1 MSLNLY
7 SWLKKGVALSGIL
20 AAATVADAQYCTP
33 SYAAQCGSNPSNSVI
48 NKVQVTGGLINFNN
62 ASQSPACSDPT
73 GYKYFTNYSCKFN
86 AGQNGSIFV
95 TQTQNWQTGLRIWVD
110 WSKDGDFADAGE
122 TLTAGSLIFNASTTP
137 ATYPVTFTV
146 PGYAKQGITRMR
158 VRTGSYTGGSV
169 PVVNM
174 DPCLQ
179 YVNGE
184 VEDYDFEVVNPC
196 LPPAVTSVS
205 NVTYRSADFSWQPR
219 LNAIMYEYTVDQ
231 TPAAPTS
238 VGYTYTTNTNI
249 HLPDGIVTLN
259 CNTKYYIHLRSIC
272 DTPNSTIFWT
282 YSPWT
287 LDSFTTEECCNMPDL
302 TLSGL
307 TATTALFNWKAVPSV
322 VKYEYAV
329 STSQHNPPLT
339 GGTLT
344 TYPTIL
350 LQGLSCYTQYY
361 FYLRSHCSPT
371 PLSDWEEMGF
381 FTEKCTSVDKVGPES
396 PAFVAYPNP
405 VRDIM
410 NVDIISHTTAKA
422 NLTLTDING
431 KVVLHK
437 DVDGKQMQLNLSD
450 VPAGMYFL
458 KYTDDETS
466 QVRKITKQ

>member
-20 AAATVADAQYCTP
+20 AAATVADAQYCIPTY
-33 SYAAQCGSNPSNSVI
+33 SVSCTNTGSSTSL
-48 NKVQVTGGLINFNN
+48 NKVQVSGGLINFNN
-62 ASQSPACSDPT
+62 AGQSPACSDPS
-73 GYKYFTNYSCKFN
+73 GYKYFNNIGCKFN
-86 AGQNGSIFV
+86 AGQTVTMSV
-95 TQTQNWQTGLRIWVD
+95 TQTNNYSSGLRVFVD
-110 WSKDGDFADAGE
+110 WNKDGDFNDQGE
-122 TLTAGSLIFNASTTP
+122 WCTPSSLIFNASTTP
-137 ATYPVTFTV
+137 ASPISFVV
-146 PGYAKQGITRMR
+146 PQYAKQGITRMR
-158 VRTGSYTGGSV
+158 VRLASYINGNPPLTNV
-169 PVVNM
+169 
-174 DPCLQ
+174 DPCVN
-179 YVNGE
+179 YHNGE
-184 VEDYDFEVVNPC
+184 AEDYNFEVVNPC

-231 TPAAPTS
+231 TPTAPTS
-238 VGYTYTTNTNI
+238 VGYTYSTNTNI

-272 DTPNSTIFWT
+272 DTPNSTIFWE

-302 TLSGL
+302 SLTGL

-405 VRDIM
+405 VKDIM